1 MGCGII
7 QALAGL
13 LDLTL
18 PLCCSYIA
26 DRLLAS
32 LVASPAPDESEDND
46 LHFDVYRREVLLC
59 AIWIRHLSSGRDPPT
74 RFESDARIR
83 SIIMDDV
90 DATDVACL
98 DAFLLAKGS
107 DKMFRDT
114 YDLAIGHRIAYEA
127 LMSCRDY
134 KTTITNSGRE
144 EEARVTVKIVT
155 NMAKMCTAWKR
166 SKDRYLFQQVRTKLD
181 AARGSLLLHLETPMA
196 AIANQLDKSDTNRS
210 VGRLIHG
217 NIASICEREK
227 WETCISIETFVICV
241 SVLQEIM
248 DTTVPLL
255 INAEIPYHSTLYRDT
270 PCFFIESG
278 NYAPKGN
285 RFGFVYDKTFYTVGV
300 KEPYPIP
307 ETILG
312 WLHTSIDVRSNTS
325 SLEALALAI
334 EHPESIVQSHKM
346 SQFLT

>member
-1 MGCGII
+1 MG
-7 QALAGL
+7 
-13 LDLTL
+13 
-18 PLCCSYIA
+18 
-26 DRLLAS
+26 
-32 LVASPAPDESEDND
+32 
-46 LHFDVYRREVLLC
+46 
-59 AIWIRHLSSGRDPPT
+59 
-74 RFESDARIR
+74 
-83 SIIMDDV
+83 DV

-107 DKMFRDT
+107 DKMFPET

-127 LMSCRDY
+127 LMSCSDY
-134 KTTITNSGRE
+134 TTTITNSGRE

-196 AIANQLDKSDTNRS
+196 AIAKQLDRSDTNRS

-312 WLHTSIDVRSNTS
+312 WLRTSIDVRSNTS